1 MPRFSIRPRAG
12 VTTDG
17 DRDPRVHTDFAHLR
31 GLESIGRTL
40 SLLPRQPARS
50 VLNGRHGSR
59 LRGRGLDFLELRG
72 YLPSD
77 DVRNIDWRVTARTG
91 EPHVR
96 VFTEERDR
104 PALVVVD
111 QRMSMF
117 FGSRYAMKSVTAAEA
132 AAILA
137 FAVLAQRDRLGGIVV
152 SDHAIQEFRPANS
165 RASVMRFLH
174 GLADANLALHAAAEA
189 DAPTSLDA
197 VLEAVAR
204 LASRDHL
211 VVVLSDF
218 DVIGPRSERLLSAL
232 CRHNDV
238 VLAPVTDV
246 LAERLP
252 DDLRQT
258 VSDGKLQALLDT
270 RSARVREALEQVSH
284 ARRETLLGWQRRYG
298 LSIAPLSSGEETAP
312 QLRRLLGMGR
322 GSGRRAGRG
331 TERGA
336 HERGVQ
342 P

>member
-1 MPRFSIRPRAG
+1 MPGFSVRHRG
-12 VTTDG
+12 VEATDVG
-17 DRDPRVHTDFAHLR
+17 RDPRVHTDLAHLR
-31 GLESIGRTL
+31 GQERVGRTL

-77 DVRNIDWRVTARTG
+77 DVRTIDWRVTARTG

-104 PALVVVD
+104 PVLIVVD

-117 FGSRYAMKSVTAAEA
+117 FGSRHAVKSVTAAEA
-132 AAILA
+132 AAMLA
-137 FAVLAQRDRLGGIVV
+137 FAILAQRDRVGGIVV
-152 SDHAIQEFRPANS
+152 RDRAIQEFRPKNS
-165 RASVMRFLH
+165 RAGVMRFLQ
-174 GLADANLALHAAAEA
+174 GIADANLALHAAAEA

-211 VVVLSDF
+211 VVILSDF

-258 VSDGKLQALLDT
+258 VSDGKLQALMDT
-270 RSARVREALEQVSH
+270 RSARVREALEQVSV
-284 ARRETLLGWQRRYG
+284 ARRETLLEWQRRLG
-298 LSIAPLSSGEETAP
+298 LSIVPLSASEDTAA
-312 QLRRLLGMGR
+312 QLRRLLGVSR
-322 GSGRRAGRG
+322 GIGARR
-331 TERGA
+331 
-336 HERGVQ
+336 
-342 P
+342 